1 MSCEH
6 NKLWRITLDT
16 NPEICN
22 YHCIMCEE
30 HSKYSH
36 FMEKLPQKRLMPIKW
51 IKPIIQQAKELG
63 IKEVIPSTMGEPL
76 LYKEFDEFLECVKN
90 CGMRLNLTTNGSF
103 PGKQIEEWCKAL
115 IPLACGSDI
124 KVSFN
129 GATKETSEAV
139 MCGSNYENQCNNI
152 KALIEYRN
160 KYYAETGKYCSIT
173 LQLTFM
179 QMNMHELA
187 DIVKLACNWGI
198 DRIKG
203 HHLWV
208 NFPEMENQSMKA
220 TPESIMQWNKYVEE
234 AYIALEQCKK
244 PLANGKT
251 LRLENIEKIS
261 DEKDGSV
268 PEDYDCPFLG
278 RELWISATGKI
289 SPCCCPDEKRD
300 ILGNFGTFP
309 QTKLQ
314 EIVQSEEY
322 RQLCQDYKTRDV
334 CKSCNMRRKV
344 KD

>member
-1 MSCEH
+1 MSFEH

-22 YHCIMCEE
+22 YHCCMCEE

-36 FMEKLPQKRLMPIKW
+36 FMEKLSQNRLMPIKW
-51 IKPIIQQAKELG
+51 IEQIIQQAKELG
-63 IKEVIPSTMGEPL
+63 IEEVIPSTMGEPL
-76 LYKEFDEFLECVKN
+76 LYKGFDDFLECAKK

-103 PGKQIEEWCKAL
+103 PGKSIEKWCEAL

-129 GATKETSEAV
+129 GATKATSEAV
-139 MCGSNYENQCNNI
+139 MCGSNYEKQCKNI

-160 KYYAETGKYCSIT
+160 KYYAKTGKYCSIT

-220 TPESIMQWNKYVEE
+220 TPESIAQWNKYVEE
-234 AYIALEQCKK
+234 ANLALEQYKK

-261 DEKDGSV
+261 DEKGGSV

-278 RELWISATGKI
+278 HELWISATGKI

-300 ILGNFGTFP
+300 TLGNFGNFP
-309 QTKLQ
+309 ETTLLNA
-314 EIVQSEEY
+314 VQSEQY
-322 RQLCQDYKTRDV
+322 KQLCQNYKTNEV
-334 CKSCNMRRKV
+334 CKTCNMRRKI